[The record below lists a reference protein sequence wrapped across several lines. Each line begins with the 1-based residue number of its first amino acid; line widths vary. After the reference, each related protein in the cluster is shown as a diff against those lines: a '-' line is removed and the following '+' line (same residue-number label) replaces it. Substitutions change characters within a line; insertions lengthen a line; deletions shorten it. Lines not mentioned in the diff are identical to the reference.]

1 MDNDDLLKFAEY
13 LGMSGIDTDVFYESY
28 YNLDNDSI
36 ERYYE
41 DEYEVRW
48 RKLHFLRDFHI
59 DLLRHKNEDG

>member
-41 DEYEVRW
+41 DEYEVR
-48 RKLHFLRDFHI
+48 
-59 DLLRHKNEDG
+59 